1 MWQVALGAAFAAG
14 SGFLAKRL
22 INPPSTQNDQESD
35 QPKHQNA
42 LSSSN
47 FVDQDS
53 NFSGEV
59 GAKEESLGDQSIFRF
74 SSSPGSSK
82 KSGCGCGSSRN
93 KQGNV
98 EGFKRNND
106 GRMVKKKKGGVVGLD
121 HRCSGSGKK
130 FYVCLKKRRTSKTAP
145 GKCDSCSSN
154 KVKEFFVYLYGI
166 LILNVY
172 RAGNSVFGWGLGIG
186 MMCMMSA
193 RGTEINK
200 LNVAMDETSKVVE
213 ELKDELSR
221 KITSHNLR
229 GSKSEVG
236 TISGD
241 IKEEHMEPAFVKLCT
256 ENRNG
261 KRIFSFPVTE
271 EGEYASSVLTEEL
284 QPEAREMDQLE
295 AELESELQKLDG
307 FEVRADIYENGDLAE
322 AFHQGDED
330 MNSYELNGVPPSKL
344 HQKLSQVLIEQQE
357 SQIVELESEL
367 QRSHRKLHEKEAEL
381 QALKDCV
388 RRLTDFSL
396 ATASDEDAE
405 HSRMIVDNEEK
416 QNMGGDFRK
425 LMVGSKRPSMEF

>member
-22 INPPSTQNDQESD
+22 INPPSTQNDQESSD

-53 NFSGEV
+53 NFTGEV
-59 GAKEESLGDQSIFRF
+59 GAKEESLGDQSSIFRF

-154 KVKEFFVYLYGI
+154 K
-166 LILNVY
+166 
-172 RAGNSVFGWGLGIG
+172 GNSVFGWGLGIG

-193 RGTEINK
+193 RGAEINK

-213 ELKDELSR
+213 ELKDEVSGR
-221 KITSHNLR
+221 ITSHNLR
-229 GSKSEVG
+229 GSKSAVG
-236 TISGD
+236 TILGD
-241 IKEEHMEPAFVKLCT
+241 IKEERMEPAFVKLCG

-261 KRIFSFPVTE
+261 KRIFSFSVTE

-307 FEVRADIYENGDLAE
+307 SGFELRADIYENGDLAE
-322 AFHQGDED
+322 AFCQGDED
-330 MNSYELNGVPPSKL
+330 MNSYELNGVPPSEL

-416 QNMGGDFRK
+416 QNMVGDFRK
-425 LMVGSKRPSMEF
+425 LMVGSKRTSMEF

>member
-22 INPPSTQNDQESD
+22 INPPSTQNDQESSD

-53 NFSGEV
+53 NFTGEV
-59 GAKEESLGDQSIFRF
+59 GAKEESLGDQSSIFRF

-154 KVKEFFVYLYGI
+154 K
-166 LILNVY
+166 
-172 RAGNSVFGWGLGIG
+172 GNSVFGWGLGIG

-193 RGTEINK
+193 RGAEINK

-213 ELKDELSR
+213 ELKDEVSR
-221 KITSHNLR
+221 RITSHNLR

-236 TISGD
+236 KFSGD

-307 FEVRADIYENGDLAE
+307 SGFEVRADIYENGDLAE

-330 MNSYELNGVPPSKL
+330 MSSYELNGVPPSEL

>member
-22 INPPSTQNDQESD
+22 INPNAPLPSTQNDQESD
-35 QPKHQNA
+35 QPKDQNG
-42 LSSSN
+42 LSSSS

-53 NFSGEV
+53 NFTGEV

-74 SSSPGSSK
+74 SSSPGSERGPSK
-82 KSGCGCGSSRN
+82 NSGCGSCRN

-98 EGFKRNND
+98 EGFKRDKD
-106 GRMVKKKKGGVVGLD
+106 GRMVKKCGFKKGGMGGLD

-145 GKCDSCSSN
+145 GKCESCSSN
-154 KVKEFFVYLYGI
+154 K
-166 LILNVY
+166 
-172 RAGNSVFGWGLGIG
+172 GNSVFGWGLGIG

-193 RGTEINK
+193 RGAEINK
-200 LNVAMDETSKVVE
+200 LNVAMDETSK
-213 ELKDELSR
+213 
-221 KITSHNLR
+221 
-229 GSKSEVG
+229 
-236 TISGD
+236 ISGD
-241 IKEEHMEPAFVKLCT
+241 MKEEHNMEPEFVKLCT

-261 KRIFSFPVTE
+261 KRIFGFAVTE

-284 QPEAREMDQLE
+284 QPEAREMDELE

-307 FEVRADIYENGDLAE
+307 SGSEVREDIYENGDL
-322 AFHQGDED
+322 DED
-330 MNSYELNGVPPSKL
+330 MNSYELNGVPPSEL
-344 HQKLSQVLIEQQE
+344 RQKLCQVLIEQQE

-367 QRSHRKLHEKEAEL
+367 QRSHRKLHEKETEL

-396 ATASDEDAE
+396 G
-405 HSRMIVDNEEK
+405 HCR
-416 QNMGGDFRK
+416 
-425 LMVGSKRPSMEF
+425 

>member
-22 INPPSTQNDQESD
+22 INPPSTQNDQESSD

-59 GAKEESLGDQSIFRF
+59 EAKEESLGDQSSIFRF

-106 GRMVKKKKGGVVGLD
+106 GRMLKKKKGGVVGLD

-154 KVKEFFVYLYGI
+154 K
-166 LILNVY
+166 
-172 RAGNSVFGWGLGIG
+172 GNSVFGWGLGIG

-193 RGTEINK
+193 RGAEINK

-221 KITSHNLR
+221 KITKHNLH

-241 IKEEHMEPAFVKLCT
+241 IKDEHMEPAFVKLCS

-330 MNSYELNGVPPSKL
+330 MNSYELNGVPPSEL

-405 HSRMIVDNEEK
+405 HSRIIVDNEEK

-425 LMVGSKRPSMEF
+425 LMVGSKRTSMEF